1 MTLWMQFHK
10 ALRALG
16 SIPVVGSSCHKE
28 HSQVKVGPQVE
39 QETHREDQQQGEA
52 RHHGPASAELC
63 DEKC

>member
-16 SIPVVGSSCHKE
+16 SIPVVGSSCDKE

-39 QETHREDQQQGEA
+39 QETHREDQQQGGA
-52 RHHGPASAELC
+52 RHYGSSSVALC
-63 DEKC
+63 Y